1 VLLRRNLPNI
11 DRPYRSKWGET
22 GAIVAGVIA
31 IVSLVSIFLNE
42 DYLPGVYGVAI
53 YYILGLIY
61 FAIAGRKRLVLSPE
75 EEFALTKGER
85 GVPEVSYGTSA
96 ADQEAILGGG
106 TSMSTSTQMPDT
118 PAPPPPE

>member
-1 VLLRRNLPNI
+1 
-11 DRPYRSKWGET
+11 
-22 GAIVAGVIA
+22 
-31 IVSLVSIFLNE
+31 
-42 DYLPGVYGVAI
+42 
-53 YYILGLIY
+53 LIY